1 MLTSVGRAAA
11 RRVVAGNRLA
21 LTTNG
26 VAIPRATFV
35 ARAIPIRSFSISQ
48 RTRQATATDSPAKP
62 KKATKA
68 TKPKTS
74 KAKKTVSKKK
84 ASPKKPAVKKPK
96 KVPTPEEVEKTKI
109 KELKARALL
118 KEEPRPGPNAG
129 QTEWTIFVGENT
141 PTPLQKPLAE
151 HVRELSARFKDIS
164 SSEKQRLASQAEA
177 NRQAYQNKR
186 QSWLASL
193 DVADVYSANLARS
206 RLRRAFPKKQFSK
219 LEDDRLPKKP
229 VEGMNLYVQE
239 RMKGQSGSNAIFSEV
254 VQEWKNMDATQQQ
267 LYKVASE
274 SVLAAWRQAVEQ
286 LSNAVAEKKRAR
298 KDAAKA
304 EAAAAKAAQIQA
316 QEEKKAARA
325 AQKAASA

>member
-35 ARAIPIRSFSISQ
+35 ARAIPIRSFSVSQ

-68 TKPKTS
+68 KKSTKPKAAKAKTS
-74 KAKKTVSKKK
+74 KA
-84 ASPKKPAVKKPK
+84 KKPAVKKPK
-96 KVPTPEEVEKTKI
+96 KVPTPEEAEKKKI

-118 KEEPRPGPNAG
+118 KEEPRPGPHAG

-206 RLRRAFPKKQFSK
+206 RLRRALPKKQFSK

-239 RMKGQSGSNAIFSEV
+239 RMKGQSGSSVIFSEV
-254 VQEWKNMDATQQQ
+254 VQEWKNMDAAQQRS
-267 LYKVASE
+267 YKVASE
-274 SVLAAWRQAVEQ
+274 PALVAWRQAVEQ
-286 LSNAVAEKKRAR
+286 LSNAVAEKKRAK

-316 QEEKKAARA
+316 REERKAAKA